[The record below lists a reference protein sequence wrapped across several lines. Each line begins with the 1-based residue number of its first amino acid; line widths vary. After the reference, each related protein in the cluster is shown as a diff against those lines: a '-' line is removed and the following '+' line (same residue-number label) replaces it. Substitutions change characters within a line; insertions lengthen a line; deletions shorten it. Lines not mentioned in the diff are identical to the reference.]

1 MHETHEFFTQRKSL
15 KSTCSCQSIL
25 LCLLSFWQEWWLM
38 VANCQIAKKK
48 DEIFVIRLALFDTY
62 STYVGQVRHGSWTQI
77 WAYRLFFSEFSRA
90 KNSSGENHPD
100 SSFSKHWVFHGKKF
114 KWLDHPKL
122 SFSLQWVF
130 YRKKETKAMP
140 NSTFWWRTFTFMF
153 IEPSLNSF
161 KKEYFT
167 CLAPKGLKFN
177 VT

>member
-1 MHETHEFFTQRKSL
+1 MSFLLNENHWKAPALVNQFYYAYWVSGKSDD
-15 KSTCSCQSIL
+15 
-25 LCLLSFWQEWWLM
+25 WWL
-38 VANCQIAKKK
+38 QIARLQKKK

-161 KKEYFT
+161 KEEYFT